1 MENIT
6 FAQYQNLECFQGSI
20 VQIPL
25 KWTYALTAHHFE
37 DKKSKSM
44 SQYILNFITQECFQK
59 VGNHQALAIGKIA
72 NHS

>member
-6 FAQYQNLECFQGSI
+6 FAQCQNLECFQGSI

-37 DKKSKSM
+37 DKKSKST
-44 SQYILNFITQECFQK
+44 SQYILNFIMQECFQK